1 MLALSPMQQKYLSL
15 EGYTVSNLGQR
26 PGIVGGKERLA
37 WRAVRPRRWR
47 REPHLLALSPVQ
59 QRYLSQ
65 EGYTVSQ
72 SACHNG
78 QSVALLSDSGLVM
91 YFSTLPAP
99 SSSAPCILAI
109 LTHLQGGVSKMCIMT
124 QRLVFS
130 VGDEV
135 VARHLLRLRQSHDV
149 ENGGCHVGEDAVLH
163 LGVFVCGDVDE
174 GYGVE

>member
-1 MLALSPMQQKYLSL
+1 MRRNPKETARTKTARAGFH
-15 EGYTVSNLGQR
+15 EGWGREEVLGVWISEVFPKNL
-26 PGIVGGKERLA
+26 V
-37 WRAVRPRRWR
+37 AVC
-47 REPHLLALSPVQ
+47 HN
-59 QRYLSQ
+59 
-65 EGYTVSQ
+65 SQ
-72 SACHNG
+72 SA
-78 QSVALLSDSGLVM
+78 ALLSDSGLVM

-99 SSSAPCILAI
+99 SFSAPCILAI
-109 LTHLQGGVSKMCIMT
+109 LTYLQGGVSKMCIMT

-174 GYGVE
+174 GHGVE